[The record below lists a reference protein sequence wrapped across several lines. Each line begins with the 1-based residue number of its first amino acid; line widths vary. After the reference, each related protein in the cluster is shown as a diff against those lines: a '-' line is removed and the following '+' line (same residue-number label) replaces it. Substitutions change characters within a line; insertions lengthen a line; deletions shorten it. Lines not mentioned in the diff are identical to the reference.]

1 MRSTEPI
8 QIPDRTTA
16 AAARTPTVLHTD
28 EDGEF
33 LVMRDDG
40 THGKVVPGRVLKAEG
55 LAGPFW
61 ARITSKRDYR
71 VGAIAGGV
79 VAVVGVRFAPL
90 TAEEAEEELAR
101 QIANRLE
108 RQANRPLVGSQ
119 LVKADRRSQ
128 AERDAAAPDDEDPA
142 PPSSTPR
149 HARPIGAQREPGST
163 LPERMAGAQRT
174 KAAPADQTER
184 VAGPASSLTKPPE
197 APPVQ
202 YRT

>member
-16 AAARTPTVLHTD
+16 AAARTPTVLHTE

-40 THGKVVPGRVLKAEG
+40 THGRVVPGRVLQADG
-55 LAGPFW
+55 LAGSFW

-71 VGAIAGGV
+71 VGAVAGGV
-79 VAVVGVRFAPL
+79 VAVVGVRFEPL

-108 RQANRPLVGSQ
+108 QQVNRPRIGNQ
-119 LVKADRRSQ
+119 LVKPDRRTP
-128 AERDAAAPDDEDPA
+128 AEREAAGDDAPAEPAAARA
-142 PPSSTPR
+142 PFG
-149 HARPIGAQREPGST
+149 RPIGAQREPAS
-163 LPERMAGAQRT
+163 GATSRQARGT
-174 KAAPADQTER
+174 RPTGLEDQTGR
-184 VAGPASSLTKPPE
+184 GTGPASRASTP
-197 APPVQ
+197 ADRDITF
-202 YRT
+202 YR